1 MAYPLRNL
9 LSTISHDTNWKYAQ
23 AVILLRVRLSVMS
36 QSAASTIYIRNMML
50 ACNKDFA
57 ACNIEGNI
65 LEEHTVCESQ
75 TREIVCNFATCN
87 IHHLPTCNEHDV
99 RMQHGFS
106 TYKCVSGNIA

>member
-1 MAYPLRNL
+1 
-9 LSTISHDTNWKYAQ
+9 
-23 AVILLRVRLSVMS
+23 MS
-36 QSAASTIYIRNMML
+36 QSATSTIYIRNMML

-87 IHHLPTCNEHDV
+87 INDLPTCNEHDV

>member
-1 MAYPLRNL
+1 
-9 LSTISHDTNWKYAQ
+9 
-23 AVILLRVRLSVMS
+23 
-36 QSAASTIYIRNMML
+36 ML

-57 ACNIEGNI
+57 ACNIVGNI

-75 TREIVCNFATCN
+75 TREVVCDFATCN
-87 IHHLPTCNEHDV
+87 IHHLPTSNEHDV